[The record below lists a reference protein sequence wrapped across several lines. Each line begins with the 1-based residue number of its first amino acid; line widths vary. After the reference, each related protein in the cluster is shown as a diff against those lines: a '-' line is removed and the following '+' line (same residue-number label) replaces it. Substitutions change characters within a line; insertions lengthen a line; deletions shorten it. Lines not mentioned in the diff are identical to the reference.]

1 VSPGPRDADGR
12 AREAVAEAFREDHG
26 RALATLI
33 RVLGDFDLAEEAVA
47 DAYLVALERWP
58 VDGIPDNP
66 GAWITTTARN
76 RAIDRVR
83 RARRFADKAPALVR
97 DQADDADRAANALLI
112 AAEDEMSPIPD
123 DQLRLIFTCCHPA
136 LAPESAIALTLR
148 TLGGLTTPEIAHAF
162 LVPEPTLAQ
171 RLVRAKKKIRDS
183 GIRYEVPTGDRLADR
198 LDAVLRVLYLVF
210 NEGYDASA
218 GEALIR
224 RELCAEAIRLARIL
238 ADLLPDEP
246 ETLGLLA
253 LMLLT
258 DARRP
263 AREGANGEL
272 VRLEDQDRSL
282 WDAARIAEGQA
293 LAEHALRMRRV
304 GPYQL
309 QAAIAAIHDEA
320 ASFDATD
327 WVQILGLYEV
337 LMRVAPSPV
346 VQLNRAVALA
356 QVTGPET
363 GLAAVD
369 ALAQDPAMTDYLF
382 FHATRGDFLRRLER
396 WEEAIDAYGQALELT
411 TNAPE
416 RAFLEQR
423 QAEIRRRAL
432 AS

>member
-1 VSPGPRDADGR
+1 M
-12 AREAVAEAFREDHG
+12 
-26 RALATLI
+26 
-33 RVLGDFDLAEEAVA
+33 LGDFDLAEEAVA
-47 DAYLVALERWP
+47 DAYVVALERWP

-83 RARRFADKAPALVR
+83 RARRFTDKAEVIAR
-97 DQADDADRAANALLI
+97 DQAGDADRAANAMLM

-148 TLGGLTTPEIAHAF
+148 TLGGLTTPEIARAF

-171 RLVRAKKKIRDS
+171 RLVRAKKKIREA

-198 LDAVLRVLYLVF
+198 LDSVLRVLYLVF

-224 RELCAEAIRLARIL
+224 RELCAEAIRLARL
-238 ADLLPDEP
+238 VADLLPEEP
-246 ETLGLLA
+246 EALGLLA

-263 AREGANGEL
+263 AREGPGGEL
-272 VRLEDQDRSL
+272 VRLEDQDRGL
-282 WDAARIAEGQA
+282 WDAARVVEGQA
-293 LAEHALRMRRV
+293 MVERALRQRRV

-309 QAAIAAIHDEA
+309 QAAIAARARRGREHGRDRLGP
-320 ASFDATD
+320 DP
-327 WVQILGLYEV
+327 GLYEV
-337 LMRVAPSPV
+337 LARVAPSPV
-346 VQLNRAVALA
+346 VSLNRAVALA
-356 QVTGPET
+356 QVAGYAT
-363 GLAAVD
+363 GLAAID
-369 ALAQDPAMTDYLF
+369 TLAGDPAMADYLF
-382 FHATRGDFLRRLER
+382 FHAARGDFLRRLER
-396 WEEAIDAYGQALELT
+396 WDESIAAYGRALELT

-416 RAFLEQR
+416 RAFLEGR
-423 QAEIRRRAL
+423 QAEIRRRAT
-432 AS
+432 AG